1 MDDSTKQGSEVR
13 YWLGEIA
20 GAKKREKTWR
30 KDGEEIN
37 DIYCGKKNNE
47 IPFNILF
54 SNVETLLPALFSQT
68 PRPVVVRRFKDE
80 DPLGNAASKAAQ
92 RMLEFLCD
100 TNVEG
105 YETFDQSMRFATLD
119 ALLPGRCLTS
129 IKYDAESTYPTPP
142 EEGEEEGVPVVQWE
156 QVCTDSRSWNKVYFG
171 YARKWS
177 KVPWLA
183 YEEYMDEEEAEK
195 MFGKEAASKITYT
208 KGEEED
214 DEEDESGT
222 GGRDD
227 AEDAQGGRKTALVY
241 QIWDKTGGKVIRY
254 VSPQYADGYLKV
266 DDDPL
271 GLTGFFNCPRPLQ
284 FIEKSNDLLPVAM
297 YKLYENQA
305 KELNRITRRLNRVI
319 EAIKVR
325 GVYDGSLGEEI
336 EKVLK
341 EDDNGLVPTDKS
353 SSLAAEGGLEKAI
366 WFMPIEKLIVV
377 ATNLVQAREACKRVI
392 YEITGVSDIIRGQSV
407 ASETLGAQKIKE
419 SWGTMRLKRLQKE
432 VQRYTRDVLRIMVE
446 IAATKFSERTWA
458 QATGLPFT
466 TEEQAAQAQMI
477 VQAAQMQGQQP
488 DQQAMQALQ
497 SPMWKDVLGLL
508 RDDMQRSFRVDI
520 ETNTTIDV
528 EATEDQK
535 NIGDFMNAMGQMMA
549 GLTPMVEKGAM
560 TFEAAQSIL
569 LAVLRRFRFGSEV
582 EDQFK
587 AMKAPPPKDDGKAAE
602 AQATMQF
609 EQQKLQGQMQLEQQK
624 LQNDM
629 QLEQAKL
636 QMAQQVE
643 TAKHEREVQSA
654 QDKMNIEMQ
663 KLQLDREMQLL
674 TIQANREAELAK
686 MQSQRETEKIKMKLQ
701 CDTEVMKM
709 KMNQETEMHKA
720 SEQVSTQVQIAR
732 IGKQNEDSGKDVR

>member
-119 ALLPGRCLTS
+119 ALLPGRGLTS
-129 IKYDAESTYPTPP
+129 IKYDAEITYPTPP

>member
-119 ALLPGRCLTS
+119 ALLPGRGLTS
-129 IKYDAESTYPTPP
+129 IKYDAEITYPTPP

-195 MFGKEAASKITYT
+195 MFGKESASKITYT

-624 LQNDM
+624 LQNEM
-629 QLEQAKL
+629 QFEQAKL